1 MSNLFEVDKEMIL
14 NSDLSN
20 SQVDSFMDII
30 ADGCQETFCKN
41 PEFDEYQKNIC
52 NMQSCI

>member
-30 ADGCQETFCKN
+30 ADGC
-41 PEFDEYQKNIC
+41 
-52 NMQSCI
+52 